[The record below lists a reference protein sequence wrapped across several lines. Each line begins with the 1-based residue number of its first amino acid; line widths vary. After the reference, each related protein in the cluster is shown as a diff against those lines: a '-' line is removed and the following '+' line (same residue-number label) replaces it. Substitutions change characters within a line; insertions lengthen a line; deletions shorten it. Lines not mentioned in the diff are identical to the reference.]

1 MSAIHKRGFASM
13 DKQTLLAICVAG
25 GKKAHAIG
33 KAHQWTKAEASA
45 AGKKGVLAREARKR
59 AKTAA

>member
-25 GKKAHAIG
+25 GKKAHALG
-33 KAHQWTKAEASA
+33 KAHQWTKDEASA
-45 AGKKGVLAREARKR
+45 AGKKGVATREARKR

>member
-1 MSAIHKRGFASM
+1 MSNTHKRGFASM

-25 GKKAHAIG
+25 GKKAHALG

-45 AGKKGVLAREARKR
+45 AGKKGVATRRARKL
-59 AKTAA
+59 AA

>member
-1 MSAIHKRGFASM
+1 MSNTHKRGFASM

-33 KAHQWTKAEASA
+33 KAHQWTKEEASA
-45 AGKKGVLAREARKR
+45 AGKKGVLTREARKR
-59 AKTAA
+59 AKAAA